1 MRALCVIPLLFVI
14 GCGASSVTPPPKNVQ
29 ASNTIVG
36 GRVSGTP
43 AELRLKGD
51 NAILAQK
58 WQDAV
63 DAYEA
68 LLAGDPASNDDVQV
82 IYALAVAYEGIGQKE
97 KARTR
102 YREVSKRWPADP
114 NARSAV
120 VREST
125 LDAYLE
131 DWTCARTAR

>member
-1 MRALCVIPLLFVI
+1 EAAPSPLGRDMLVVMRIACVIPLLLVV

-36 GRVSGTP
+36 GRVSGTA
-43 AELRLKGD
+43 AELRLKGE

-68 LLAGDPASNDDVQV
+68 LLAGDPGSNDDPQV
-82 IYALAVAYEGIGQKE
+82 IYSLAVAYEGIGQKE

-102 YREVSKRWPADP
+102 YREV
-114 NARSAV
+114 
-120 VREST
+120 
-125 LDAYLE
+125 
-131 DWTCARTAR
+131 